1 MGIILVWQNNSRKM
15 LKITL
20 LSCSGAGINPSLKI
34 TKLNS
39 KVTTANFRVEDK
51 AKGIYWAIY
60 LELTSQIRKK
70 KHYKQI
76 L

>member
-1 MGIILVWQNNSRKM
+1 M
-15 LKITL
+15 LKKNIAFIFVY
-20 LSCSGAGINPSLKI
+20 GNKPFAGNKEKPNSKI
-34 TKLNS
+34 T
-39 KVTTANFRVEDK
+39 TENFRVEDK